1 MTVNGLIIS
10 NVVIESEMG
19 SHNLFAELKISQ
31 TISLVIDQDMSK
43 LVWFLSLGIRILLK
57 DTFLSLLFK
66 DSKSKVIFQNFL
78 FIGSISTPGLG
89 GAKERNLN

>member
-10 NVVIESEMG
+10 NVVIQSEMG

-31 TISLVIDQDMSK
+31 TISLVIDQVMSK

-57 DTFLSLLFK
+57 EGVRQPSASLHMASGSRSS
-66 DSKSKVIFQNFL
+66 DPVKVSQILIKRFVV
-78 FIGSISTPGLG
+78 
-89 GAKERNLN
+89 

>member
-10 NVVIESEMG
+10 NVVIQSEMG

-57 DTFLSLLFK
+57 EGVRQPSASLLMASGSRNS
-66 DSKSKVIFQNFL
+66 DPVKVSQSLIKRFVV
-78 FIGSISTPGLG
+78 
-89 GAKERNLN
+89 